1 MAGASSERFPN
12 VETYTIQELQNNAK
26 NKNTSLN
33 FARALNF
40 G

>member
-26 NKNTSLN
+26 TKT
-33 FARALNF
+33 RQRTLNF